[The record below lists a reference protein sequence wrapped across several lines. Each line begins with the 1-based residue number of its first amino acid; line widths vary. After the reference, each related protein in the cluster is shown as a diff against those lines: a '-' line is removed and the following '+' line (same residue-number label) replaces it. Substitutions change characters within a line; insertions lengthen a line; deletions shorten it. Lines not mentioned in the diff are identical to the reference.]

1 MAKRFQKNR
10 DANLQQ
16 INLVEFLLIFH
27 FEMQESG
34 TIFSAWKWGI
44 SSDRI
49 FNEKF
54 FGFHTN

>member
-34 TIFSAWKWGI
+34 TIFSARK
-44 SSDRI
+44 
-49 FNEKF
+49 
-54 FGFHTN
+54 

>member
-1 MAKRFQKNR
+1 MTEMIFYCAPCQYFISRWLRDLKKNR

-34 TIFSAWKWGI
+34 TIFSARK
-44 SSDRI
+44 
-49 FNEKF
+49 
-54 FGFHTN
+54 